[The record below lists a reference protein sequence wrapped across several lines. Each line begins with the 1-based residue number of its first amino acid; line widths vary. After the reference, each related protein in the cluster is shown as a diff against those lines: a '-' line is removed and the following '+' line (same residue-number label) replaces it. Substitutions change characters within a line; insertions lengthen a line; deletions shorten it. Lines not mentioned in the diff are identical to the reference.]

1 MLLNNIFNT
10 NRNPDILEC
19 IANLSND
26 EVFTPPQVVQQILDA
41 LPAEVWSN
49 PELKF
54 LDPACKTGVFLREI
68 AKRLMLGL
76 QDIILDEQTRREH
89 IFKNMIYGIAI
100 TDLTGLM
107 SRRSLYYSKY
117 PDSKYSVIQMPSP
130 QGNIIYNNIEHS
142 FQNRKCIYC
151 GAPQELLDRVETME
165 RHAYQFIH
173 QSIDKI
179 FTNMKF
185 DVIIGN
191 PPYQLNSGGYG
202 AQAIPIYQ
210 KFIETAIELEPKYIS
225 MIIPSRWFTGG
236 MGLSEFRA
244 RMLADKRMKFLVDYP
259 NAEDCFPGVEIK
271 GGVCYFLWDSAHK
284 GDCEVISMME
294 GKEVNRAIRA
304 LDEYDIFIRFN
315 ESIGILNKI
324 KAKNEAALD
333 KKVSGV
339 DPFKFPTNFKDFKK
353 KPFENSVK
361 MYVNPSLGKIGYVD
375 KDKIINNI
383 EWIDKYK
390 ILLAQASEGK
400 GIYPNNIIG
409 KPILAEPNSCCTFT
423 YLVVNTFESQLEAEN
438 LAKYIKTR
446 FFRFLVSLKKNTQHL
461 SKDRFSFV
469 PDLDMSQ
476 EWTDEKLYQ
485 RYDITEEEQQF
496 IESIVKP
503 MA

>member
-1 MLLNNIFNT
+1 MLINNIFNT

-49 PELKF
+49 PDLKF

-68 AKRLMLGL
+68 AKRLMIGL
-76 QDIILDEQTRREH
+76 ENIIPDESARREH

-117 PDSKYSVIQMPSP
+117 PDSKYSVIQMSGP
-130 QGNIIYNNIEHS
+130 QGNIVYSNIEHT
-142 FQNRKCIYC
+142 FKNRRCVYC
-151 GAPQELLDRVETME
+151 GSPQELLDRVETME

-191 PPYQLNSGGYG
+191 PPYQLNDGGFG
-202 AQAIPIYQ
+202 ASAMPIYQ
-210 KFIETAIELEPKYIS
+210 KFIEAAIDLEPRYIS
-225 MIIPSRWFTGG
+225 MIIPSRWFAGG
-236 MGLSEFRA
+236 KGLDEFRA
-244 RMLADKRMKFLVDYP
+244 KMLSDKRMKILVDYP

-271 GGVCYFLWDSAHK
+271 GGVCYFLWDKTHN
-284 GDCEVISMME
+284 GVCEVISMIGGE
-294 GKEVNRAIRA
+294 QVSRAKRA
-304 LDEYDIFIRFN
+304 LDEYDVFVRFN
-315 ESIGILNKI
+315 ESIGIVNKI
-324 KAKNEAALD
+324 RSKNESTLD
-333 KKVSGV
+333 KKVSSRK
-339 DPFKFPTNFKDFKK
+339 PFGFTTNFNDFKAK
-353 KPFENSVK
+353 QFKNSVK
-361 MYVNPSLGKIGYVD
+361 IYVNPSLGKVGYVD
-375 KDKIINNI
+375 REKIIINP
-383 EWIDKYK
+383 EWVDKYK
-390 ILLAQASEGK
+390 VLLAMAAEGK
-400 GIYPNNIIG
+400 GTYPNNIIG
-409 KPILAEPNSCCTFT
+409 KPILAEPNSCCTET
-423 YLVVNTFESQLEAEN
+423 YLVIDIFDDKIKAEN
-438 LAKYIKTR
+438 LEKYTKTQ

-485 RYDITEEEQQF
+485 RYDITEEEQAF
-496 IESIVKP
+496 IASIVKEMP
-503 MA
+503 